1 MEKDPKRV
9 TNRHGLIHVFR
20 DVNRKWF
27 FSRGQKRPKLIGN
40 IALNVIVRRASRWR
54 LVLHKPGETERT
66 IVDLK
71 RNVMRPAKG

>member
-1 MEKDPKRV
+1 MEFRTGTSYLKSPPPKRYPK
-9 TNRHGLIHVFR
+9 RHAIVHVFR

-54 LVLHKPGETERT
+54 LVLHKPGDKERI
-66 IVDLK
+66 IVE
-71 RNVMRPAKG
+71 G